1 MTGSSVPALSAS
13 PHRPYPPKGIPSA
26 STDNHQDTVRAV
38 ITDFLV
44 RTEKKVGPWTD
55 DTGLW
60 GGGLGLDSLE
70 AAELS
75 AMLEDTF
82 GTDPFSTDGDLPE
95 RVGDVVAFYAAV
107 TN

>member
-1 MTGSSVPALSAS
+1 M
-13 PHRPYPPKGIPSA
+13 
-26 STDNHQDTVRAV
+26 STDNHQDDVRAV
-38 ITDFLV
+38 ITDFLA
-44 RTEKKVGPWTD
+44 RIEKSVGPWTD
-55 DTGLW
+55 DTSLW

-82 GTDPFSTDGDLPE
+82 GRDPFSTDGDLPE

-107 TN
+107 PTE

>member
-1 MTGSSVPALSAS
+1 V
-13 PHRPYPPKGIPSA
+13 
-26 STDNHQDTVRAV
+26 STDNRQDSVRAV
-38 ITDFLV
+38 ISDFLT
-44 RTEKKVGPWTD
+44 RADKQVGLWTD
-55 DTGLW
+55 DTSLW

-82 GTDPFSTDGDLPE
+82 GTDPFSTDSGDLPE

-107 TN
+107 ATE